1 MIDFENMK
9 YSKMK
14 EDPKYIQKTEDLIVP
29 GEELL
34 GAYKSAKDGIVF
46 TTKRV
51 IIVNVQGFS
60 GKKTDFTS
68 IPYSNATSFSVE
80 SSGSFDMD
88 ATLNL
93 FIIGIGTLIFEF
105 RGRSDIRD
113 ISRYITEAI
122 V

>member
-1 MIDFENMK
+1 MIEFDNLK
-9 YSKMK
+9 YSKLK
-14 EDPKYIQKTEDLIVP
+14 EDPKYIQKTEDIIIP

-51 IIVNVQGFS
+51 IIINTQGFS
-60 GKKTDFTS
+60 GKKTDYTS
-68 IPYSNATSFSVE
+68 IPYVKATSFSVE
-80 SSGSFDMD
+80 SSGSFEMD
-88 ATLNL
+88 ATLNI

-113 ISRYITEAI
+113 ISRYITEI
-122 V
+122 